1 MKLRCPKCD
10 APFELEQAAR
20 DQASREL
27 LAEIVALGAR
37 SGLVMEYVE
46 LFRASPKA
54 ALSPAKVLRLVREVR
69 ALIETCAFTFDGAE
83 YGISAD
89 LIEDGLREVGNKGLI
104 GLKSHGY
111 LYQVLR
117 GLIQKRRASPLPGP
131 LPVGEGRVRGGAKP
145 PVIPE
150 REGGAVDVAEI
161 KRFNAGL
168 EGIGKAMPK
177 GEGADGDGI

>member
-117 GLIQKRRASPLPGP
+117 GLIQKRRVAPRSANQIPPAPPLTKGGTGGFGSRVGAPRGASGWRRAGPG
-131 LPVGEGRVRGGAKP
+131 RGSRGS
-145 PVIPE
+145 
-150 REGGAVDVAEI
+150 
-161 KRFNAGL
+161 
-168 EGIGKAMPK
+168 
-177 GEGADGDGI
+177 